1 MGTKASSAQ
10 GLTCSEWPG
19 WEGRQ
24 ERGGRGARPGSSQEG
39 RLAETLDCSC
49 DLGWKN
55 ERQTQSTCSRQ
66 RLPSLPPIPVQPVL
80 VGDRWFLRPRV
91 FRARDLPSVAAQT
104 SSWARGR
111 TIQRSAPG
119 PARCQCRTP
128 PSSPATCHPAL
139 SLCPR
144 GLSTGAVALPKAVQL
159 TTDKGTRCLGIMPRT
174 RQSHI
179 GFFKFF
185 SALTVSLAAVDD
197 VCSHPYRDP
206 HISNSNL

>member
-1 MGTKASSAQ
+1 MARLGRETEARRPRGQTGFFPGGKTRGDSRLFLRSGLEERKADAVH
-10 GLTCSEWPG
+10 L
-19 WEGRQ
+19 
-24 ERGGRGARPGSSQEG
+24 
-39 RLAETLDCSC
+39 
-49 DLGWKN
+49 
-55 ERQTQSTCSRQ
+55 STCSRQ
-66 RLPSLPPIPVQPVL
+66 RLPSLPPIPVQPVP

-174 RQSHI
+174 RQSHV